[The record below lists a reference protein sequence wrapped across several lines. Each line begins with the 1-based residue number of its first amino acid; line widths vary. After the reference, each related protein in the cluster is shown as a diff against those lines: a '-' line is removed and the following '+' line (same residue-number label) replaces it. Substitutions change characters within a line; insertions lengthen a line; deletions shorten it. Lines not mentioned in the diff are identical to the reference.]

1 MCDLLNVFD
10 NMKVIF
16 YERYHLTVEV
26 KIIQDDLLLPDD
38 IILQANDRIEY
49 IIRTTMMMNVL
60 FVILYSQFDNTF
72 DLVNKVQYDRVVF
85 IRR

>member
-10 NMKVIF
+10 DMKVIF

-26 KIIQDDLLLPDD
+26 KIIQDNLLLPDD
-38 IILQANDRIEY
+38 IILQANDRIKY
-49 IIRTTMMMNVL
+49 IIRTTMMMNIL
-60 FVILYSQFDNTF
+60 FVIFYGQFDNTF
-72 DLVNKVQYDRVVF
+72 YLVNKVQYDRVVF